1 MEPYTFF
8 LASSLEKVFPD
19 QKPDA
24 LAEGAVC
31 TAWRGTRA
39 GVQLVFHSQAGA
51 AAWRFKVAVSGAP
64 QTVSHTHLDVYTRQT
79 IAAKTKRAR
88 SRSVTRFRTQC
99 FFMTTSLNLR
109 GT

>member
-8 LASSLEKVFPD
+8 LTSSLEKVFPD

-51 AAWRFKVAVSGAP
+51 AAWRFKVAVSGRA
-64 QTVSHTHLDVYTRQT
+64 SDAEN
-79 IAAKTKRAR
+79 AAGGVPAFGLP
-88 SRSVTRFRTQC
+88 V
-99 FFMTTSLNLR
+99 L
-109 GT
+109 